1 MFIDIYLNCLNWKMD
16 FCVFFIIEYVGI
28 LVLKIFLRFVF
39 LNYCVICVSWMR
51 FKYIIDYRI
60 LCLVKIDG
68 DLVFLLC
75 VEEGGGGIEFFW
87 LNWIVSVL
95 FCGYVFNILYL
106 WIRCLDMVD
115 IKLRI
120 SWFMIVNNIMWDV
133 YIY

>member
-1 MFIDIYLNCLNWKMD
+1 MCNLCKLGWLL
-16 FCVFFIIEYVGI
+16 G
-28 LVLKIFLRFVF
+28 
-39 LNYCVICVSWMR
+39 MR

-75 VEEGGGGIEFFW
+75 VEEGGGVIEFW

-120 SWFMIVNNIMWDV
+120 IWFMIVNNIMWDV

>member
-1 MFIDIYLNCLNWKMD
+1 MCNLCKLGWLL
-16 FCVFFIIEYVGI
+16 G
-28 LVLKIFLRFVF
+28 
-39 LNYCVICVSWMR
+39 MR
-51 FKYIIDYRI
+51 FKYIIVYRI
-60 LCLVKIDG
+60 LGLVKIDG

-75 VEEGGGGIEFFW
+75 VEEGGGIEFFW
-87 LNWIVSVL
+87 LNWIVSIL